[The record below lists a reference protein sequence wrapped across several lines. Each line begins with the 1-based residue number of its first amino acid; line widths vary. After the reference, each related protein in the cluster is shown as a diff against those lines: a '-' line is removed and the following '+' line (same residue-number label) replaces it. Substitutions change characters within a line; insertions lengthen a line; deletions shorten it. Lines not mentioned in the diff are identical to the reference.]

1 VIIVDTGGIL
11 ALLDADDRHHEKV
24 LANYE
29 SAGERWVVPWAT
41 LPEIDYLATKYLGAK
56 VALEFAA
63 DISRGVFRVEGYNVE
78 DIKRA
83 VSIQKAHPRLKLG
96 LVDAVVMA
104 QAARRR
110 AEAIV
115 TLDIRHFGAVSLNI
129 HPPPKLIPFDS

>member
-1 VIIVDTGGIL
+1 
-11 ALLDADDRHHEKV
+11 
-24 LANYE
+24 
-29 SAGERWVVPWAT
+29 
-41 LPEIDYLATKYLGAK
+41 
-56 VALEFAA
+56 VALEFAS

-83 VSIQKAHPRLKLG
+83 VAIQKAHPRLKLG

-115 TLDIRHFGAVSLNI
+115 TLDVRHFGAVSLSL